1 MYSYLHSSGLTG
13 SAGSSRDPPLGV
25 RGDLMLELSEGA
37 LLARLGLS
45 LGCGGGWA
53 LFLPRCISR
62 PVPSCPGNVLS
73 HSSLMYYCSKISY
86 NSSKPTVLAN
96 YLGNVKQWGGG
107 QLLYCPQYNTAGVQG
122 PRAPFRE
129 HPARGSP
136 GRTHQRT
143 YFVDLGKTVH
153 FIQTFIKSCSPV
165 WKITPG
171 APDSLVAGVLGAPTE
186 RVCGAV
192 VTPREP
198 LSMHV
203 M

>member
-107 QLLYCPQYNTAGVQG
+107 SCCIVHNTIPQGC
-122 PRAPFRE
+122 RD
-129 HPARGSP
+129 P
-136 GRTHQRT
+136 GRLSGSTQH
-143 YFVDLGKTVH
+143 GE
-153 FIQTFIKSCSPV
+153 
-165 WKITPG
+165 
-171 APDSLVAGVLGAPTE
+171 ALGAPTNAPTLSIWG
-186 RVCGAV
+186 RLYILF
-192 VTPREP
+192 RP
-198 LSMHV
+198 LSRVVHQSGKSRPEHLTALSLVCWVRQQNMSV
-203 M
+203 EPCAPLGSPSLCM

>member
-107 QLLYCPQYNTAGVQG
+107 AAAVLSTIQYRRGAG
-122 PRAPFRE
+122 
-129 HPARGSP
+129 
-136 GRTHQRT
+136 
-143 YFVDLGKTVH
+143 
-153 FIQTFIKSCSPV
+153 
-165 WKITPG
+165 TPG
-171 APDSLVAGVLGAPTE
+171 AFPGAPSTGKPWAHPPTHLLCRSGE
-186 RVCGAV
+186 DCTFYSDLYQELFTSLENHARS
-192 VTPREP
+192 T
-198 LSMHV
+198 
-203 M
+203 